1 MTFPLEIMLAANAVL
16 LALAVIAALV
26 MMRASVKY
34 QRSIGESDEQ
44 QRQTKIIINTV
55 LALIVIGVIAA
66 GLNLFS
72 T

>member
-1 MTFPLEIMLAANAVL
+1 MTFPVEIMLAANAVL

-34 QRSIGESDEQ
+34 QRSIGDSVAQ
-44 QRQTKIIINTV
+44 HRYVIMMVNTV
-55 LALIVIGVIAA
+55 LALILLGLIAA

-72 T
+72 V